1 MECRSFLIDYFKC
14 FIVEMAYII
23 LDLEATCW
31 NPNSV
36 QYEQEIIEIGA
47 VFLDPFLTP
56 VKQFSKLVKPIK
68 HAQLSLYC
76 KQLTGIQQIEVER
89 AKSFEFV
96 IESFLEWSL
105 LHENNSVLYTWGSKD
120 SKLIRENCRS
130 HRIECDWIE
139 SLVDLKP
146 QYAKIRNFAKPVGL
160 DKALKIEEIEFEGGR
175 HRALPDAANLA
186 KLFIKLFEY
195 WEK

>member
-1 MECRSFLIDYFKC
+1 
-14 FIVEMAYII
+14 MAYII

-105 LHENNSVLYTWGSKD
+105 LHENNSVFYTWGSKD
-120 SKLIRENCRS
+120 SKLIRENFFGKNHPLYAQSINNLASLYRKMGQYEKS
-130 HRIECDWIE
+130 ESFFIE
-139 SLVDLKP
+139 SIHSK
-146 QYAKIRNFAKPVGL
+146 
-160 DKALKIEEIEFEGGR
+160 
-175 HRALPDAANLA
+175 
-186 KLFIKLFEY
+186 
-195 WEK
+195 